1 MPIKVL
7 NENFMIETENT
18 SYAFTVKNG
27 VSVHLYYGAK
37 ISETED
43 LQGLISTKIRSF
55 QPYYTY
61 HEQGFALDNVPLEV
75 SFFDSGDF
83 RASAIKL
90 RDSDGRYLS
99 EFVFDGYEIV
109 KNRTEI
115 AGMPCGR
122 GGADVETLIIKLVCG
137 SVSVRLYYVVY
148 PNTDVITRYTTVEN
162 TGDTPVQIEKLA
174 SGMLDLQGGEY
185 KILTLQGRVASER
198 ERKLCSVPFGRYQVL
213 SNKGTSSHSASP
225 FMMLAESSANEN
237 EGGVYAMNLVYSG
250 NFCAET
256 ELDGLNRLRACIGI
270 NEETFS
276 HTLTAGET
284 FCSPE
289 VALTYSLS
297 GYNGASIAMSDY
309 IREYIF
315 PERFAKACR
324 PVVINTWEAFEFD
337 IDEEKILAFAKIAK
351 NADIDTLVIDDGWFS
366 SRRSDTSGLGDWT
379 VSPEVFPSGL
389 ESFGK
394 KIREIGLN
402 LGIWIEPEM
411 VNPDSELYRK
421 HPDWALGRCEIQSRN
436 QLVLDMTNPAVE
448 EYLFESLSAVLEKA
462 QPSYVKWDMN
472 RYLCPY
478 LSKYTK
484 NSAEVAH
491 AYMLGAYRLMD
502 RLTKRFPNIL
512 LENCSGGGGRFD
524 AGMLYYSPQIWTS
537 DNTCPYERA
546 YIQAGASYAYPVS
559 SMSCHVTA
567 TPNGGTQV
575 LTSLDFRFG
584 MARNG
589 VLGYELDLFKLT
601 DEELASIRAQIEE
614 YRRWE
619 DLTLNGDFYRLIT
632 PFDNSK
638 YYAWIMVSKQKDRA
652 LLSFNTLETGCND
665 EDPIVK
671 IYGLSDE
678 KRYRIGAEVRSG
690 KAWRLAGLKIPRAKQ
705 NGENYTVGI
714 FEEK

>member
-1 MPIKVL
+1 MPIQVL
-7 NENFMIETENT
+7 NENFILTTENT

-27 VSVHLYYGAK
+27 VPVHLYYGAK
-37 ISETED
+37 LAGTED
-43 LQGLISTKIRSF
+43 LHGLIPTKTRSF

-61 HEQGFALDNVPLEV
+61 HEKGFALDNVPLEI
-75 SFFDSGDF
+75 SFFDSGDW
-83 RASAIKL
+83 RVASAKL
-90 RDSDGRYLS
+90 RDSEGRYLS
-99 EFVFDGYEIV
+99 EFVFDGFEIV
-109 KNRTEI
+109 KGRTET

-122 GGADVETLIIKLVCG
+122 SDEDVETLIVRLVCG
-137 SVSVRLYYVVY
+137 SVAVKLYYVVY
-148 PNTDVITRYTTVEN
+148 PKTDVITRYTTVEN
-162 TGDTPVQIEKLA
+162 TGETPVLIEKLA
-174 SGMLDLQGGEY
+174 SGMLDLQGGTY
-185 KILTLQGRVASER
+185 QVLTLQGRVAWER
-198 ERKLCSVPFGRYQVL
+198 ERQLCPVPFGRYQVL
-213 SNKGTSSHSASP
+213 SNKGSSSHSASP

-237 EGGVYAMNLVYSG
+237 EGSVYAMNLVYSG

-256 ELDGLNRLRACIGI
+256 ELDGLKRLRACIGI
-270 NEETFS
+270 NEENFS
-276 HTLTAGET
+276 YTLTAGET

-289 VALTYSLS
+289 VTLTYSSS

-309 IREYIF
+309 IREYII
-315 PERFAKACR
+315 PKRFVKASR
-324 PVVINTWEAFEFD
+324 PVVINTWEAFLFD
-337 IDEEKILAFAKIAK
+337 IDEEKMFEFASLAKKAGM
-351 NADIDTLVIDDGWFS
+351 DTLVIDDGWFS
-366 SRRSDTSGLGDWT
+366 SRRDDTSGLGDWT
-379 VSPEVFPSGL
+379 VAPEVLPSGL
-389 ESFGK
+389 EAFAQ
-394 KIREIGLN
+394 KIKGLGLK

-436 QLVLDMTNPAVE
+436 QLVLDMTNPAVV

-462 QPSYVKWDMN
+462 QPAYVKWDMN

-478 LSKYTK
+478 LSAYTK
-484 NSAEVAH
+484 NSAEVAR
-491 AYMLGAYRLMD
+491 AYMLGTYRLMD
-502 RLTKRFPNIL
+502 MLTKRFPNIL

-537 DNTCPYERA
+537 DDTCPYERA

-601 DEELASIRAQIEE
+601 DEELACIRAQIEE

-619 DLTLNGDFYRLIT
+619 DLTLSGDFYRLIT

-638 YYAWIMVSKQKDRA
+638 YYAWVMVSKEKDKA

-665 EDPIVK
+665 AEAIVK
-671 IYGLSDE
+671 IYGLSEE
-678 KRYRIGAEVRSG
+678 KRYRIGTEVRTG
-690 KAWRLAGLKIPRAKQ
+690 KAWRLAGLRIPRAKQ

-714 FEEK
+714 FEER